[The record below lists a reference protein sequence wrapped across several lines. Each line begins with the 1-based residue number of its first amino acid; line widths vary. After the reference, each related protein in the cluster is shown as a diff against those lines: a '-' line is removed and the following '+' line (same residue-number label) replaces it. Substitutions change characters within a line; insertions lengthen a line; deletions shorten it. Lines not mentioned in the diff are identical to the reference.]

1 MDTHHDTMASI
12 SAKFDKARIDSLRCF
27 IVTISRLDPEMKE
40 FASRFYRYRN
50 DEKRNSAESL
60 AGIVTLLCRRF
71 VECRQYADVM
81 WLNERDTVVL
91 TQDNLEQ
98 ELDLERSKSEELEE
112 EQEMTK
118 KRKEREESMEVPKEG
133 EGKDDAGVQNS
144 GTMLEPASK
153 SRRHNLSPRKQS
165 QMQSHRKAALRKATV
180 RIPKNATHVFPAV
193 LSSWMR
199 RSKSP
204 SIGLDLLEKRIRCVS
219 CALRMSKWT

>member
-133 EGKDDAGVQNS
+133 EGR
-144 GTMLEPASK
+144 TTLEFK
-153 SRRHNLSPRKQS
+153 TREQCLSPLP
-165 QMQSHRKAALRKATV
+165 KAEDT
-180 RIPKNATHVFPAV
+180 T
-193 LSSWMR
+193 
-199 RSKSP
+199 
-204 SIGLDLLEKRIRCVS
+204 
-219 CALRMSKWT
+219 